1 MAHSKDER
9 DAVILAMVHEGHSQ
23 RYIADKLGMSK
34 ANIARVVKRLKETP
48 LNEYAQ
54 AILDKM
60 KADREENQAKM
71 MDLIESSQYYNTVER
86 ALLKLDDQAMDNEIE
101 QRGIG
106 NIYKLI
112 GTFIDKA
119 TSLQRLRL
127 EREQVMLKTK
137 QLELREKELD
147 LRQTNPEAFHE
158 VHIINDAPSSYGTNP
173 N

>member
-1 MAHSKDER
+1 MAHTKDER
-9 DAVILAMVHEGHSQ
+9 DAVILAMIHEGHSQ

-34 ANIARVVKRLKETP
+34 ANIARVVKRVKETP
-48 LNEYAQ
+48 LNDYAQ

-60 KADREENQAKM
+60 KADREESQSKM
-71 MDLIESSQYYNTVER
+71 MELIESSQYYNTVER
-86 ALLKLDDQAMDNEIE
+86 ALHKLTDQAMDNEIE

-112 GTFIDKA
+112 GTFIDKT

-127 EREQVMLKTK
+127 EREQVALKTK

-147 LRQTNPEAFHE
+147 MRVTNPEAFHE
-158 VHIINDAPSSYGTNP
+158 VHIINDAPSDYAERP

>member
-1 MAHSKDER
+1 MAQTKDER
-9 DAVILAMVHEGHSQ
+9 DAVILAMIHEGHSQ

-34 ANIARVVKRLKETP
+34 TNVARVVKRVKETP
-48 LNEYAQ
+48 LNDYAQ

-60 KADREENQAKM
+60 KTDREQSQAKM

-86 ALLKLDDQAMDNEIE
+86 ALYKLTDQALNDEIE

-106 NIYKLI
+106 NIYKMI
-112 GTFIDKA
+112 GTFIDKSTA
-119 TSLQRLRL
+119 LQRLRL
-127 EREQVMLKTK
+127 EREQVALKTK

-147 LRQTNPEAFHE
+147 MRATSPELFHE
-158 VHIINDAPSSYGTNP
+158 VHIINDAPSEYGTSP

>member
-1 MAHSKDER
+1 MAQTKDER
-9 DAVILAMVHEGHSQ
+9 DAVILAMIHEGHSQ

-34 ANIARVVKRLKETP
+34 ANIARVVKRVKDTP
-48 LNEYAQ
+48 LNDYAQ

-60 KADREENQAKM
+60 KADREESQSKM

-86 ALLKLDDQAMDNEIE
+86 ALQKLTDQAMDNEIE

-112 GTFIDKA
+112 GTFIDKT

-127 EREQVMLKTK
+127 EREQVALKTK

-147 LRQTNPEAFHE
+147 MRVTNPEAFHE
-158 VHIINDAPSSYGTNP
+158 VHIINDAPSDYAERP

>member
-1 MAHSKDER
+1 MAHTKDER
-9 DAVILAMVHEGHSQ
+9 DAVILAMIHEGHSQ

-34 ANIARVVKRLKETP
+34 ANIARVVKRVKETP
-48 LNEYAQ
+48 LNDYAQ

-60 KADREENQAKM
+60 KADREESQSKM
-71 MDLIESSQYYNTVER
+71 MELIESSQYYNTVER
-86 ALLKLDDQAMDNEIE
+86 ALQKLTDQAMDNEIE

-112 GTFIDKA
+112 GTFIDKT

-127 EREQVMLKTK
+127 EREQVALKTK

-147 LRQTNPEAFHE
+147 MRVTNPEAFHE
-158 VHIINDAPSSYGTNP
+158 VHIINDAPSDYAERP

>member
-1 MAHSKDER
+1 MAQTKDER
-9 DAVILAMVHEGHSQ
+9 DAVILAMIHEGHSQ

-34 ANIARVVKRLKETP
+34 ANIARVVKRVKDTP
-48 LNEYAQ
+48 LNDYAQ

-60 KADREENQAKM
+60 KADREESQSKM

-86 ALLKLDDQAMDNEIE
+86 ALQKLTDQAMDDEIE

-112 GTFIDKA
+112 GTFIDKT

-127 EREQVMLKTK
+127 EREQVALKTK

-147 LRQTNPEAFHE
+147 MRVTNPEAFHE
-158 VHIINDAPSSYGTNP
+158 VHIINDAPSDYAERP

>member
-1 MAHSKDER
+1 MAQTKDER

-34 ANIARVVKRLKETP
+34 ANIARVVKRLKDTP
-48 LNEYAQ
+48 LNDYAQ
-54 AILDKM
+54 AILNKM
-60 KADREENQAKM
+60 IADREANQERM

-86 ALLKLDDQAMDNEIE
+86 ALQKLTDAAMDNEIE

-119 TSLQRLRL
+119 NALQRLRL
-127 EREQVMLKTK
+127 EREQVALKTK
-137 QLELREKELD
+137 QVELREKELD
-147 LRQTNPEAFHE
+147 LRVSNPDAFHE
-158 VHIINDAPSSYGTNP
+158 VHIINDAPSDYVQHTN
-173 N
+173 

>member
-1 MAHSKDER
+1 MAQTKDER
-9 DAVILAMVHEGHSQ
+9 DAVILAMIHEGHSQ

-34 ANIARVVKRLKETP
+34 ANIARVVKRVKETP
-48 LNEYAQ
+48 LNDYAQ

-60 KADREENQAKM
+60 KADREESQSKM

-86 ALLKLDDQAMDNEIE
+86 ALQKLTDQAMDNEIE

-112 GTFIDKA
+112 GTFIDKT

-127 EREQVMLKTK
+127 EREQVALKTK

-147 LRQTNPEAFHE
+147 MRVTNPEAFHE
-158 VHIINDAPSSYGTNP
+158 VHIINDAPSDYAERP

>member
-1 MAHSKDER
+1 MAQTKDER
-9 DAVILAMVHEGHSQ
+9 DAVILAMIHEGHSQ

-34 ANIARVVKRLKETP
+34 ANIARVVKRVKETP
-48 LNEYAQ
+48 LNDYAQ

-60 KADREENQAKM
+60 KADREESQSKM

-86 ALLKLDDQAMDNEIE
+86 ALQKLTDQAMDDEIE

-112 GTFIDKA
+112 GTFIDKT

-127 EREQVMLKTK
+127 EREQVALKTK

-147 LRQTNPEAFHE
+147 MRVTNPEAFHE
-158 VHIINDAPSSYGTNP
+158 VHIINDAPSDYAERP